1 MGKIDRPKNLIIEGE
16 HIAGALQLLDILRH
30 DWAVEIAPCHL
41 VKLKPKEG
49 AMTDK
54 AYFPVQKYRDK
65 YGRALLDWLH
75 DTNHMRRF
83 LLQGVDGLT
92 FVPKFDKKGK
102 VAGFT
107 ITDE

>member
-1 MGKIDRPKNLIIEGE
+1 MGKIGKPTNLVIEGYY
-16 HIAGALQLLDILRH
+16 IQGALQLLDILRH

-54 AYFPVQKYRDK
+54 AYFPVQKYREK

-75 DTNHMRRF
+75 DTNNMRRF

-92 FVPKFDKKGK
+92 FDPQFDKKCK
-102 VAGFT
+102 LVGFNV
-107 ITDE
+107 TD